1 MSFDSEEQHGEPP
14 WDEVWIWPWKPRR
27 RRHYGHEGAKTG
39 LASRVL
45 GLAWNSG
52 MGRSIATV
60 EIRLLGPVRVLRGGT
75 DIELPRSRK
84 VRALLAFLALE
95 PAASS
100 RSRLCDLLW
109 DAPNDPRGE
118 LRWYLSKLR
127 SFLDDDERKRVVTTG
142 QSLIALDLSDCVVDA
157 IEVARLVREGLSV
170 ATSEQLDDVA
180 RTFAGDFLDGMQVDG
195 PELTGWLT
203 AQRQRLRGA
212 QVAILHELTARATTP
227 EERLQRLDPLLRS
240 APYDR
245 RAHETM
251 IATLV
256 ESGRVKDAET
266 HLEGA
271 IRAFEQ
277 EGADWTPLRTAFQS
291 ARRPTKQPPGAGAT
305 VVASASASPPSLPF
319 PTSDA
324 AAPARHGSVVVMPF
338 EDATADA
345 REAAHGLTDDIIS
358 RLAKLR
364 VLFVIARGT
373 SYALKDRGVDA
384 HEAGRILNVDYVVS
398 GSVRRRAG
406 RLAIRVELAE
416 ARSSG
421 IVWTDEIETVDDETF
436 STLDSIVN
444 RIVAGISDEIEN
456 AECKRAVMKP
466 PSSLDAWEAYH
477 RGLWHVYKFTATDN
491 ELGAKFFRDSL
502 AIDPSFARAHAGLS
516 FAHFQNVFLDLT
528 SDRDRQLALAL
539 ETATASLAADDR
551 DPAAHWSMGRA
562 LWLRGERD
570 ESVAELH
577 RSVEL
582 SPNFALG
589 HYTLGFVECQSGDPR
604 AALEASKR
612 SRELSPFDPLQFGML
627 ASAALAHARLG
638 ELEVAASL
646 AQKAA
651 ARPNAHTH
659 IVAIAAWTLA
669 LAKRRDDARSM
680 LARARERTPRYGVD
694 DFVRAFRCNAE
705 LEAIIRSAARTL
717 E

>member
-1 MSFDSEEQHGEPP
+1 M
-14 WDEVWIWPWKPRR
+14 
-27 RRHYGHEGAKTG
+27 
-39 LASRVL
+39 LAVPVL
-45 GLAWNSG
+45 ESPWNSG
-52 MGRSIATV
+52 MSRSIATV
-60 EIRLLGPVRVLRGGT
+60 EIRLLGPVRVLRGGAE
-75 DIELPRSRK
+75 IELPRSRK

-157 IEVARLVREGLSV
+157 IEATKLVKEGLAS
-170 ATSEQLDDVA
+170 ATTERLDAVA

-212 QVAILHELTARATTP
+212 QVAVLHELTARATTP
-227 EERLQRLDPLLRS
+227 EERLQRLDPLLRN

-251 IATLV
+251 ITTLI

-277 EGADWTPLRTAFQS
+277 EGSDWMPLRATFQS
-291 ARRPTKQPPGAGAT
+291 ARRPTKQPPSGGAGSSVAT
-305 VVASASASPPSLPF
+305 TTASSPSVVVT
-319 PTSDA
+319 TSEA
-324 AAPARHGSVVVMPF
+324 PVPARHGSVVVMPF
-338 EDATADA
+338 EDATSDA

-373 SYALKDRGVDA
+373 AYALKERGIDA

-398 GSVRRRAG
+398 GSVRRRGG
-406 RLAIRVELAE
+406 RLGIRVELAE

-421 IVWTDEIETVDDETF
+421 IVWTDEIETIDDETF

-477 RGLWHVYKFTATDN
+477 RGLWHVYRFTATDN

-570 ESVAELH
+570 ESVAELR

-589 HYTLGFVECQSGDPR
+589 HYTIGFVECQSGDPR

-638 ELEVAASL
+638 ELEIATSL

-669 LAKRRDDARSM
+669 LVKRRDDARSM
-680 LARARERTPRYGVD
+680 LARARARTPGYGVD
-694 DFVRAFRCNAE
+694 DFIRAFRCDAE
-705 LEAIIRSAARTL
+705 LEAIVRSAARTL